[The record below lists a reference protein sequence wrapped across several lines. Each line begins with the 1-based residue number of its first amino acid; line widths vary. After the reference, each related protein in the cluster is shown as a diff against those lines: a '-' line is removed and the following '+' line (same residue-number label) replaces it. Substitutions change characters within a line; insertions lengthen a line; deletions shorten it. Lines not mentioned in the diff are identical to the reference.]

1 MVLYGLLPL
10 RFTKLRIYIHSGRFF
25 FKGCCSYYCSCFLRC
40 KRFSENTT
48 GVVSMDMVLVT
59 VSVDASLTAWCR
71 CSIRHVHCAWKH
83 TAETIIGSPIFFD
96 ILPCQSTRSSNRR
109 NLKEKIH
116 YEQEVKSS
124 KKKKKKTQAND
135 LHLSGFFK
143 YLYNTVN
150 IALNQ
155 QLLQLF

>member
-10 RFTKLRIYIHSGRFF
+10 RFTKLRICIHSGRFF

-71 CSIRHVHCAWKH
+71 CSNRHVHCAWNH
-83 TAETIIGSPIFFD
+83 TDETIIGSPIFFD
-96 ILPCQSTRSSNRR
+96 ILTCQSTRSYNRR

-124 KKKKKKTQAND
+124 PKKKIHKQMTYTCQVF
-135 LHLSGFFK
+135 S
-143 YLYNTVN
+143 N
-150 IALNQ
+150 IRTKQ
-155 QLLQLF
+155 